1 MTKKED
7 WFDTHFDIVGLSKEN
22 KEKMLKSIKNK
33 VAQEF
38 NGRSSTTGSNRT
50 SVRNKNSN

>member
-1 MTKKED
+1 MAKEKD
-7 WFDTHFDIVGLSKEN
+7 WFDTHFDIVGLSKKD

-33 VAQEF
+33 AAQQF

-50 SVRNKNSN
+50 SIRDKNSN